1 MCCCKFYFTRCDEPR
16 ESTAFNERSGE
27 FANTCSLGF
36 PILGKIVGGDVAK
49 KLNYYDST
57 HKSLRVVM
65 SEGVLTASQLT
76 ASQLTTIIKSI
87 VNEELSHAMV
97 DIRRGQSAI
106 IKQID
111 NLNNTVLALKNT
123 QSILL
128 KRLDNHSPAPSIVYI
143 NNTEPP
149 KDLFGNVNNISVE

>member
-1 MCCCKFYFTRCDEPR
+1 M
-16 ESTAFNERSGE
+16 
-27 FANTCSLGF
+27 
-36 PILGKIVGGDVAK
+36 GGDVAK

-65 SEGVLTASQLT
+65 SEGVLTASQFTASQLT